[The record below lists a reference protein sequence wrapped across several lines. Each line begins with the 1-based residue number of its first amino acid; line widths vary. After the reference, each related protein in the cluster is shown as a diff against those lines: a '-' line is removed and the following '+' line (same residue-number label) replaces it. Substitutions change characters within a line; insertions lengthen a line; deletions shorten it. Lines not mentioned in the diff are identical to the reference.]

1 MLVLTR
7 KIDESIIVGENI
19 VITILGIEGDK
30 VKLGVEAPREIP
42 ILRKELLDAIREQE
56 QVANQLARQPSAET
70 IEALRR
76 LILELDQAEAEFPAP
91 APSHEPAPQPSEEQQ

>member
-7 KIDESIIVGENI
+7 KIDESVVIAENIIV
-19 VITILGIEGDK
+19 TILDIEGDK
-30 VKLGVEAPREIP
+30 VKLGIEAPREIP

-56 QVANQLARQPSAET
+56 QVANQLARHPSAET

-76 LILELDQAEAEFPAP
+76 LILELDQIEVAT
-91 APSHEPAPQPSEEQQ
+91 PSSIPPQELPPQPPEEQK